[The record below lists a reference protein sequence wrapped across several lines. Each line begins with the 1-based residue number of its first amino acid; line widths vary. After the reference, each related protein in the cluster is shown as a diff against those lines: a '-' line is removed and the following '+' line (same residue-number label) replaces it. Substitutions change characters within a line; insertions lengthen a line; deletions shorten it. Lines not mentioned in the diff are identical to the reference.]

1 MLYLTNINL
10 NKNELQ
16 NAVIQNLASAPS
28 NPKAGQIY
36 YSSSNKCFYF
46 YNGTAWVA
54 LVDELILTTTTLS
67 GYTPVTGGY
76 VSATDTL
83 GQAIAKLDE
92 AIKNAVAGG
101 GEVNQNAYSNIK
113 VGSTTLAANAK
124 TDTIELAAGANI
136 TLTPAAASG
145 SNPKKVT
152 IAANLDLSDYVPK
165 TAVENTITGTDE
177 SGDGASSIELS
188 DALVLNAD
196 STIVLK
202 SGLDG
207 EDSSNIFLVPG
218 EGGKVIIGE
227 NATSDSS
234 NEVATHNWVMSQIG
248 SLGHLTYVVLT
259 GSHEDVANPDSHTIY
274 LEPDDPG
281 DGMTLYTEW
290 MYINKWEMLG
300 STRTDLTGYLKTNG
314 NASNVTTT
322 FTPAAARTALSSGET
337 LATSLG
343 KVSKY
348 LNDLKSVAFTGSYND
363 LSNTPTLLKYAT
375 GTLATTATT
384 ADVTYTG
391 TFLSATAR
399 DSSTGEVVMTE
410 VTVGTNKTTFSTAAS
425 PSHALTLTVIYV

>member
-1 MLYLTNINL
+1 MLYLTNIDL
-10 NKNELQ
+10 NKNELR

-28 NPKAGQIY
+28 SPKAGQIY

-46 YNGTAWVA
+46 YNGTQWVSF
-54 LVDELILTTTTLS
+54 VDELNFNNTVLT

-92 AIKNAVAGG
+92 AVKNAVAGG

-145 SNPKKVT
+145 NKPKKVT
-152 IAANLDLSDYVPK
+152 IAANLSGYVPK
-165 TAVENTITGTDE
+165 TAPENTITGT
-177 SGDGASSIELS
+177 GQDGEGVSSIELGT
-188 DALVLNAD
+188 ALTLNAD
-196 STIVLK
+196 KSITLK

-207 EDSSNIFLVPG
+207 DDDGDIFLVPG
-218 EGGKVIIGE
+218 GDGKVIIGT
-227 NATSDSS
+227 NAADGS

-248 SLGHLTYVVLT
+248 SIGHLTYVVLT
-259 GSHEDVANPDSHTIY
+259 GSHEDVTNPDSHTIY
-274 LEPDDPG
+274 LEPDELSPDRP
-281 DGMTLYTEW
+281 TYTEW
-290 MYINKWEMLG
+290 MYINAEWEMLG

-322 FTPAAARTALSSGET
+322 FTTAASRTALSSGET

-348 LNDLKSVAFTGSYND
+348 LNDLKTVAFTGSYND
-363 LSNTPTLLKYAT
+363 LSNKPTLLKSAT

-384 ADVTYTG
+384 ANVTYTG

-410 VTVGTNKTTFSTAAS
+410 VTVGTNKTTFSTAAK
-425 PSHALTLTVIYV
+425 PSHNLTLTVIYV